1 MAALAAREAPSTD
14 QAQAGWEAVLGASD
28 AIDAV
33 RDALFVVE
41 EMRQEHAVM
50 WECAPSAEHRAK
62 TSTSSLLLSLDE
74 ASGRLIAA
82 QGLTSGRI
90 SQAHAHTEPGVDK
103 ACALVQSEWDVLH
116 ARVSSTLA
124 ELQTDRVLIVLHDV
138 CSQAHRLMDSLDSAL
153 QQYTSAT
160 TDRDNARHVFE
171 TRRAHYVP
179 ACLRVLAVLRTN
191 AATYLSLRP
200 NVAQHIDAVHARWHA
215 LQPRL
220 EPAADEVS
228 AAMQTLSL
236 HTPRYPRE
244 KRRARDSGGSRRS
257 SYNTPSKLPRT
268 PQQRPPVPPTPLG
281 VQTEPRFFGRLA
293 DVAGARP
300 TRLGLPDALS
310 SPQPTSSPNSPV
322 SPGMYYKPP
331 PTSLPTPLSAG
342 KVRPGESM
350 LPRLSHPRPHDDAS
364 PSVRRASH
372 QVLRSPASMQ
382 TLRPRFSSSELPRP
396 VRAGAKTYVPDA
408 RDALDVGVARICN
421 ARSIPVERL
430 DTGSALDEYHRY
442 TLLSKTVACRLL
454 RTVRGRCGV
463 CLRSNVPSRP
473 TRLIRATFTYASA
486 AAGANWHS
494 GSMHIPSFRHAIRET
509 QGAPGLW
516 LAAHAHLGYAQ
527 K

>member
-454 RTVRGRCGV
+454 RTQRPEQAHSVDPRHIHVRVGG
-463 CLRSNVPSRP
+463 
-473 TRLIRATFTYASA
+473 
-486 AAGANWHS
+486 GW
-494 GSMHIPSFRHAIRET
+494 RE
-509 QGAPGLW
+509 
-516 LAAHAHLGYAQ
+516 LAQWIDAHTLV
-527 K
+527 